1 MDTFIFARFH
11 ARPGNENKVA
21 EALIDVLAPTRA
33 ESGCININAFRANRD
48 PQLFFIHSR
57 WKDEIAFEKHTTL
70 PHTVHF
76 VERIEPLID
85 HPFDVC
91 RTEKIG

>member
-1 MDTFIFARFH
+1 METFIFARFH
-11 ARPGNENKVA
+11 ARPGNEDKVA
-21 EALIDVLAPTRA
+21 AALIDVLSPTRA
-33 ESGCININAFRANRD
+33 EPGCIVINAFRSNRD

-57 WKDEIAFEKHTTL
+57 WKDEIAFEKHITL
-70 PHTVHF
+70 PHTMQF

-85 HPFDVC
+85 HAFDLS